1 MAIEVEGPDGAVIE
15 FPDGT
20 PPDVMKGA
28 MQKHYA
34 SFSPPDRAPP
44 PESRMQQFAA
54 SAQNA
59 ARANP
64 PTWADTGVDV
74 AKSAG
79 IGLAQGG
86 LGLATLP
93 GNLEMLGRMG
103 IDKGSELLGLGN
115 PNTAAGQKLP
125 HYGDAKK
132 FVEGYTGKFYEPKTT
147 AGKYARTV
155 GEFAPMALN
164 PTVGLATRAASTIGG
179 GLVSEWAG
187 QATEGTA
194 AEPWARFAGGVVGG
208 SVLPRASI
216 RTLSPNPVPADR
228 ARHLAVLER
237 EGVTDL
243 TAGQAT
249 GKRPLKWA
257 ESVTQ
262 DTPFGGTRAAD
273 IQTRQAEQF
282 TRAALRRAGIQADR
296 ATPDVMNTGFDR
308 LSQQFETLAQNV
320 TIPPNRRLARDLQ
333 RAATEYNDVVA
344 PTMRVP
350 MVNGIV
356 TDLNNLMRSGGPLG
370 GRAYGTLSSQLGR
383 RARDSQFSDPTL
395 SRTLYSIKEAL
406 DNAAERALPTQFA
419 GQYRQARTEYRNL
432 LTLEKAAGGAGENA
446 VTGLISPA
454 QLRTATKTSDKR
466 GYTRGRDDLSE
477 LARAG
482 VAIMSPLPQSGT
494 APRAA
499 VQGVLQSIGGI
510 GGYGAAG
517 IEGAA
522 LGLAATI
529 GGPALAAR
537 GVMSRPFQGYMGN
550 QVLAPAYNALQ
561 NPALRSYSTVSGPI
575 AFEERP
581 MEVTITGGDVRR
593 NRLMPQ

>member
-1 MAIEVEGPDGAVIE
+1 MAIEVEGPDGVVIE

-34 SFSPPDRAPP
+34 SLSPPAPMP
-44 PESRMQQFAA
+44 PAESRMQQFSG

-59 ARANP
+59 ATAQP
-64 PTWADTGVDV
+64 PTWRDTAADVT
-74 AKSAG
+74 KSGG
-79 IGLAQGG
+79 IGLAQGAI
-86 LGLATLP
+86 GLATLP

-103 IDKGSELLGLGN
+103 IDKGAELLGLGN

-132 FVEGYTGKFYEPKTT
+132 FVEGYTGDFYEPKTT

-164 PTVGLATRAASTIGG
+164 PAVGVATRVASTIGG
-179 GLVSEWAG
+179 GLASEAAG

-194 AEPWARFAGGVVGG
+194 AEPWARFAGGVAG
-208 SVLPRASI
+208 SMLPRAAV
-216 RTLSPNPVPADR
+216 RTVSPNPIPAER
-228 ARHLAVLER
+228 AQQLAVLQR

-243 TAGQAT
+243 TAGQIT
-249 GKRPLKWA
+249 GKKPLRWA

-262 DTPFGGTRAAD
+262 DTPFAGTRAAD

-282 TRAALRRAGIQADR
+282 TRAALSRAGIQADR
-296 ATPDVMNTGFDR
+296 ATPDVMDAGFTR
-308 LSQQFETLAQNV
+308 LGQQFDTLTQNATV
-320 TIPPNRRLARDLQ
+320 PPTQGLMRRLQASVRD
-333 RAATEYNDVVA
+333 YNDVVA
-344 PTMRVP
+344 PTLRAP

-356 TDLNNLMRSGGPLG
+356 DDLNNVLRAGQPLNGQAYSALRSALDK
-370 GRAYGTLSSQLGR
+370 
-383 RARDSQFSDPTL
+383 RARATTHSDPPLSQALFSIRNTL
-395 SRTLYSIKEAL
+395 DDAV
-406 DNAAERALPTQFA
+406 ERALPPQLM

-454 QLRTATKTSDKR
+454 QLRTATKTTNKR
-466 GYTRGRDDLSE
+466 DYSRGRDDLSE

-494 APRAA
+494 APRAYA
-499 VQGVLQSIGGI
+499 QGMLQVLSGT
-510 GGYGAAG
+510 GGYGVAGPLGSAA
-517 IEGAA
+517 
-522 LGLAATI
+522 
-529 GGPALAAR
+529 ALAAPGMMGR
-537 GVMSRPFQGYMGN
+537 GLMSRPVQGYLSN
-550 QVLAPAYNALQ
+550 QMTAPAYNALQ
-561 NPALRSYSTVSGPI
+561 QPALRSHSTVVGPMMFDDREN
-575 AFEERP
+575 A
-581 MEVTITGGDVRR
+581 
-593 NRLMPQ
+593 LMR